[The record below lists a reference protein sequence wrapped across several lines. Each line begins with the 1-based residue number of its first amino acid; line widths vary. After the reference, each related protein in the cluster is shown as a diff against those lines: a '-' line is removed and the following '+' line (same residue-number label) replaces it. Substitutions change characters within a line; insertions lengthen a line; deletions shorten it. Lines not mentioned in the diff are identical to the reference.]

1 MNYENL
7 PVREVDLQP
16 SEYQK
21 DMQTLFSK
29 LSAAEVKKC
38 AEPLLQ
44 TLDKYQYKIDSDP
57 SFDEPLEIE
66 RMRMGYIKKSD
77 IIDFLLFFFT
87 PANIHYFLEALPA
100 RMCQLFYALADNHYL
115 SGDAAKSIY
124 GQRALEGTK
133 YWSFGVVEELSPYI
147 DFRRVYGF
155 RHGEY
160 CIIAFKSNALCT
172 LINASQMRMMRKT
185 TLSVEGLNTYNGE
198 MSIFQELPFVTS
210 LYESGQ
216 LKVGSSKLY
225 TKSFEKAVAKLEM
238 SDFHIQFPNQTVNCC
253 SRRYYVP
260 LQYAV
265 YADEFGIGSNQAAE
279 RLIADI
285 VKSYDG
291 IEQSFFKTFLPYIKG
306 LNSSYYNLF
315 DIGSFYKKVKKI
327 FSGSD
332 FKDWTSVEY
341 VCKLVRTTVNI
352 LLNVETEYLFLNY
365 GNMERSR
372 LNNAYTEKPISFENQ
387 VHQLSDAAV
396 KSMLFALA
404 SWGVLEIAYEP
415 TMSKDATSPFDA
427 LRYVRLTTL
436 GRYVYGHVKD
446 YTPPVAVNQD
456 NPFELADDR
465 LLIKVLNP
473 ASPRLFLLEQ
483 FAQPVAP
490 TLYKVDEKQFL
501 REVNTKSE
509 LEVKIK
515 LFKRTFGKS
524 LSSIWTDFF
533 ANLLM
538 RCEAFT
544 TPGKTYV
551 IRRINKADLRLQEI
565 ILTDP
570 RLKPYVLRAESFL
583 ILIERSHAPEFDKIM
598 REYGYIL

>member
-124 GQRALEGTK
+124 GQRVLEGTK

-147 DFRRVYGF
+147 DFRREYGF

-172 LINASQMRMMRKT
+172 LINASLMQMMRKT
-185 TLSVEGLNTYNGE
+185 THSIEGLNTYNGE

-238 SDFHIQFPNQTVNCC
+238 SDFHIQFPSQTVNCC

-265 YADEFGIGSNQAAE
+265 YADEFGISSNLTSE
-279 RLIADI
+279 KLIASV

-291 IEQSFFKTFLPYIKG
+291 IESSFFKTFLPYIKG
-306 LNSSYYNLF
+306 INASYISWF
-315 DIGSFYKKVKKI
+315 DIVSFYEKVRKI
-327 FSGSD
+327 FSSSD
-332 FKDWTSVEY
+332 FKDWTSVGY

-372 LNNAYTEKPISFENQ
+372 LNNAYTEKPISFDNQ

-415 TMSKDATSPFDA
+415 TMPKDATSPFDA

-436 GRYVYGHVKD
+436 GRYVYGHDKE
-446 YTPPVAVNQD
+446 YTPPVAVNLD

-465 LLIKVLNP
+465 LLINVLNP
-473 ASPRLFLLEQ
+473 TSPRLFLLEQ

-490 TLYKVDEKQFL
+490 TLYKVDEKHFL

-524 LSSIWTDFF
+524 LPPIWTDFF

-551 IRRINKADLRLQEI
+551 IRRINKADRRLQEI

-583 ILIERSHAPEFDKIM
+583 ILIERSHVPEFDKIM